1 MSGGRFD
8 FDDGGAYCGGWEA
21 GKAHGHGVCTG
32 PHGQGEFAGSWL
44 QGFELL
50 GVYTWPSGNT
60 YSGAWAEGKRHGVG
74 VESKGRWLYRGEW
87 SHGVKGRY
95 GLRQSRT
102 SRARYEGTWS
112 GGLQDG
118 YGAETY
124 GDGGSYLG
132 QWASGMRHGYG
143 IRLSVPYGIASASR
157 SPLHTSLASL
167 RSDNATNG
175 SLITSA
181 SRPASRGGFVLTA
194 TQQRKQQPSSDTEL
208 LGNRAGGK
216 RAASRLFRR
225 GSLLG
230 NLKLRRSE
238 SKASLS
244 SERSKR
250 SSFRSEAGFSAAS
263 SDVASLAISLGDTE
277 TEAYDS
283 ELEATATEAYS
294 GEWKSDKRAGFGVC
308 QRSDGLIYEGEWL
321 ANRRHG
327 YGRTTYPDGRREEGK
342 YRQGS
347 LAAGCR
353 KGLLPLRVG
362 KARAKMERAV
372 EAAGRAATLAKQ
384 KGDIGNSRAVH
395 ARAKAE
401 AADSVAQKSQEAA
414 RVAKELAKKLSPNFM
429 RHERPDCEDDD
440 DDEEDDE
447 QLAEIEKLKEMPE
460 RLPSS
465 ELYRKGTTPPPDD
478 ALVENLLLTP
488 PANQPELPKFP
499 FLNDRTPGNV
509 NDEMSK
515 RIEQLRSQQ
524 HDSAGLV
531 GGSARPWLANEQSKQ
546 PGPSQNLTE
555 ARPHP
560 PRIHYEQA
568 MKPLRRRDDQ
578 KGCGK
583 MQDPRGS
590 VSDGI
595 FLRHRGSDV
604 QTLKSEETSGC
615 RTEVNDTV
623 PENKRTGLQGCKKL
637 GQRSGCE
644 TTEKKEREEEEEE
657 GEEEDFEVV
666 MEIIPSRS
674 QDSRTIIGAMVML
687 LIMGVAIL
695 FAQLLT

>member
-44 QGFELL
+44 YGFELL

-60 YSGAWAEGKRHGVG
+60 YSGGWAEGKRHGLG

-181 SRPASRGGFVLTA
+181 SRPASRGGFVLTT

-208 LGNRAGGK
+208 LVSKAGGK
-216 RAASRLFRR
+216 GAASRLFRR

-308 QRSDGLIYEGEWL
+308 RRSDGLLYEGEWL

-347 LAAGCR
+347 LAAGCK

-384 KGDIGNSRAVH
+384 KADIGNSRAVH

-429 RHERPDCEDDD
+429 RPERPGCEDDD
-440 DDEEDDE
+440 DEEEDE
-447 QLAEIEKLKEMPE
+447 QLAEIEKLKDMPE
-460 RLPSS
+460 RIPSS
-465 ELYRKGTTPPPDD
+465 ELYRKGTTPPPDN
-478 ALVENLLLTP
+478 ALVESPPLTP
-488 PANQPELPKFP
+488 PAIFPELPKLP
-499 FLNDRTPGNV
+499 FLNERTPGNM
-509 NDEMSK
+509 NGEMSR
-515 RIEQLRSQQ
+515 RIEKLRNQQ
-524 HDSAGLV
+524 QDSAGLV
-531 GGSARPWLANEQSKQ
+531 AGNARPWLANEQSRQ
-546 PGPSQNLTE
+546 PGPSQNVIE
-555 ARPHP
+555 ARPHA

-568 MKPLRRRDDQ
+568 MKPLRRRDDH

-583 MQDPRGS
+583 VQDPRGS
-590 VSDGI
+590 VPDGL
-595 FLRHRGSDV
+595 FLRFRGSDM
-604 QTLKSEETSGC
+604 QTLKSEETSGY
-615 RTEVNDTV
+615 RTEVNVTV
-623 PENKRTGLQGCKKL
+623 PESKRMGLQGCKKF
-637 GQRSGCE
+637 GQAGGCE
-644 TTEKKEREEEEEE
+644 TMENKEREEEEEE
-657 GEEEDFEVV
+657 EIEVV
-666 MEIIPSRS
+666 TEIMHSSS

-695 FAQLLT
+695 FAHLLT